1 MAWISRDVDMSSRL
15 GMNLRA
21 NSRPLVSSPSQTSAK
36 PPLPNGWRSLHPGY
50 GSMPTCNGM
59 VLGIAFLAS
68 QVALAHG
75 ADAVTADEQSE
86 LRQKAL
92 SLNDI
97 TGDDPIEG
105 QVKDLVA
112 DPAGTKKLL
121 AVAVKMAKEKEQPF
135 NFNGA

>member
-1 MAWISRDVDMSSRL
+1 MKTSRIGR
-15 GMNLRA
+15 
-21 NSRPLVSSPSQTSAK
+21 
-36 PPLPNGWRSLHPGY
+36 W
-50 GSMPTCNGM
+50 GM

-68 QVALAHG
+68 QVALAGG

-121 AVAVKMAKEKEQPF
+121 AVAVKMAKEKDRLGGGDAGCDVRASRTRTAIWGVSRASYGGRWCAPRR
-135 NFNGA
+135 NKGRPTKLSSSLIIS